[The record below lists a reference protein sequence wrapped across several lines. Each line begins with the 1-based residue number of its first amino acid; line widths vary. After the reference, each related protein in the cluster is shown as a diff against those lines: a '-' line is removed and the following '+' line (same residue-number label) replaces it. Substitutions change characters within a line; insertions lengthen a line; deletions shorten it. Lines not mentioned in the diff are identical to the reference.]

1 MGRHIVGAS
10 QRLAGRQ
17 IPSEFGSALKIKR
30 RVGAIPQ
37 ELQGVDSA
45 NKHISMLLKSKKNS
59 QKNRRDGSCRFF
71 VGFWCLSVL
80 VMPHREGATCPVFPQ
95 CASVRSVEEGETI
108 TTLFYGVLIPF
119 DSLIHLLRTLTVVAV
134 FSNNKMHIYY
144 QQSYEELVLS

>member
-59 QKNRRDGSCRFF
+59 QKTDGMVP
-71 VGFWCLSVL
+71 VGFLLGSGVFLFWLCLTERKQL
-80 VMPHREGATCPVFPQ
+80 VQFFHNAL
-95 CASVRSVEEGETI
+95 
-108 TTLFYGVLIPF
+108 LFGQWRKGKP
-119 DSLIHLLRTLTVVAV
+119 
-134 FSNNKMHIYY
+134 
-144 QQSYEELVLS
+144 